1 MYLKLRKYVKLCQV
15 VLHFQYLL
23 AKLQGIIV
31 QFVSCY
37 GPFCLVPLSL
47 VQFCYP
53 VAGTESELSFG
64 GRESQRR
71 LLRQARPGQP
81 LKIAAING
89 KHKGHR
95 YLSKE
100 CKWTVCF

>member
-1 MYLKLRKYVKLCQV
+1 MSLKQKSLIFAPASFTSSC
-15 VLHFQYLL
+15 
-23 AKLQGIIV
+23 KLQGIIV

-37 GPFCLVPLSL
+37 GFLCLVFLSL
-47 VQFCYP
+47 VQFCYSI
-53 VAGTESELSFG
+53 AGTESEQSYA
-64 GRESQRR
+64 GRDSQRR
-71 LLRQARPGQP
+71 LLRQSLTGNHRP

-100 CKWTVCF
+100 CKCI